1 MSKQSIDISKYQ
13 TEELQEEIIDLLS
26 VPQAVMLLIRT
37 AALVFLALQ
46 GINAL
51 LNYFS
56 ENSLTTTLFTSFYML
71 IASLVIGLALG
82 LLLIAKRILKHSDR
96 MLNLMLGSSQKIARD
111 YEQVRSGEKTMPTA
125 SGIVE
130 QVYSRI
136 IMPAVETAVAATLGI
151 FGTPLLW
158 IYRRTLGGAVRYL
171 IGKIQTA
178 GLDEEDEEAIEE
190 GGAKLVEAVGQNA
203 GKIELRLKT
212 AASYTLAAS
221 DIVSRIIL
229 WPLRLGLVCLLL
241 LALSPLAIFLY
252 ATW

>member
-37 AALVFLALQ
+37 AALVFFALQ

-71 IASLVIGLALG
+71 IASLAIGLALG
-82 LLLIAKRILKHSDR
+82 LLLIAKRILKHIDR
-96 MLNLMLGSSQKIARD
+96 ILNLMLDISQKIGRD
-111 YEQVRSGEKTMPTA
+111 YEQVRSGERTMPTA
-125 SGIVE
+125 SEIVE

-171 IGKIQTA
+171 IGKMQTSA
-178 GLDEEDEEAIEE
+178 LDEEEAEAIEE
-190 GGAKLVEAVGQNA
+190 GGAKLIEAVGQNA

-229 WPLRLGLVCLLL
+229 WPLRLGFVFLLL